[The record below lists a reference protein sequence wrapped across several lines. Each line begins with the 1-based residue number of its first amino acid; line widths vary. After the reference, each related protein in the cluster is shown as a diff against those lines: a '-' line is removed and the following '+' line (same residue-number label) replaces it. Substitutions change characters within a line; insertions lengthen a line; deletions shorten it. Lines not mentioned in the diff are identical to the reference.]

1 MHERALGDMKL
12 QSRCP
17 HCHQIEPMGVDI
29 DTQASHECPSCGL
42 RYVPL
47 RHLFVADDLTQVS
60 IAVRDDPVP
69 PPPKGRAVPEPMSAE
84 ELAASLA
91 KVAALAQQR
100 QRRWRFAALT
110 LALLLAVQIAL
121 HHRHLWA
128 ARYPWLA
135 PVLSV
140 LCQPLRCRIQAPEVL
155 SAVSVVSSGFDQL
168 ENGDFVLGLHLRHDL
183 AHPVATPAIE
193 LTLTDAQERA
203 VLRKV
208 LLPENIGLA
217 TALAPGNG
225 LETETRFELDPELH
239 GHVSGFRVELFYP

>member
-91 KVAALAQQR
+91 KVAALAQPECAKTGR
-100 QRRWRFAALT
+100 KAAFDHEDPWSCT
-110 LALLLAVQIAL
+110 LLAPNRAF
-121 HHRHLWA
+121 
-128 ARYPWLA
+128 Y
-135 PVLSV
+135 
-140 LCQPLRCRIQAPEVL
+140 RC
-155 SAVSVVSSGFDQL
+155 SAK
-168 ENGDFVLGLHLRHDL
+168 
-183 AHPVATPAIE
+183 P
-193 LTLTDAQERA
+193 
-203 VLRKV
+203 
-208 LLPENIGLA
+208 
-217 TALAPGNG
+217 
-225 LETETRFELDPELH
+225 
-239 GHVSGFRVELFYP
+239 